1 MQPGISAGGQVTGQ
15 RLARLLGEWRRHGS
29 RRGSADLAAGIR
41 MLVFDGRLP
50 PGTGLPAEREVAA
63 ALSISRTMVAS
74 ALDQLRGE
82 GLVVS
87 RRGAGSWT
95 ALPAGANGAP
105 AHDPFDSRG
114 MIDFARAVPGALP
127 GIAATM
133 AASAP
138 RLAAELSGHGYY
150 ELGLPLLRE
159 RIAAR
164 YTERGLPTTPEEVL
178 VTNGSHHALA
188 IALRLLAG
196 PGDRV
201 LIEQPTYPNSI
212 DAVRAAHA
220 LPVPVAMADDGWD
233 LDSIEA
239 ALRQA
244 APRLAFLIPDFQNPT
259 GLRLDAEG
267 RARLAAALRRTRTPA
282 VIDETMVELD
292 LDGSPADAPP
302 PMAAFAPEWVIAAGS
317 ASKSHWGGLR
327 LGWVRA
333 PVDMIT
339 RLAVARRSIDLGSP
353 VFEQLVLAE
362 LLADPEPSLR
372 ERRADLAVR
381 RDALVAALAAYCPE
395 WTFRVPRGGLS
406 LWCRLPAPVGTR
418 IAVTAQNFGVWV
430 VPASRFAA
438 QGGMER
444 WLRLPFAQPPDVLTD
459 GVRRLANAAAS
470 VSDRDAALA
479 GDTLTS
485 PVT

>member
-1 MQPGISAGGQVTGQ
+1 MQPRVSSGGQITGH
-15 RLARLLGEWRRHGS
+15 RLARLLGAWRRHGS

-41 MLVFDGRLP
+41 MLVLDGRLP

-63 ALSISRTMVAS
+63 ALAVSRTMVAS
-74 ALDQLRGE
+74 AWEQLRAE

-95 ALPAGANGAP
+95 TLPAGAASAP
-105 AHDPFDSRG
+105 TRDPFDAG
-114 MIDFARAVPGALP
+114 DLIDLARAVPGALP
-127 GIAATM
+127 GIAAAVE
-133 AASAP
+133 AAQP
-138 RLAAELSGHGYY
+138 RLAAELAHHGYY
-150 ELGLPLLRE
+150 ELGLPVLRE

-164 YTERGLPTTPEEVL
+164 FTERGLPTTAAEVL
-178 VTNGSHHALA
+178 ITNGSHNVLA
-188 IALRLLAG
+188 IALRMLAG

-212 DAVRAAHA
+212 DAIRAANA
-220 LPVPVAMADDGWD
+220 LPVPVAMTDDGWD
-233 LDSIEA
+233 LDGIEA

-244 APRLAFLIPDFQNPT
+244 APRLAFLIVDFHNPT

-282 VIDETMVELD
+282 VVDETHVELD
-292 LDGSPADAPP
+292 LDGDPADGPP
-302 PMAAFAPEWVIAAGS
+302 PLAAFTPEWVIAAGS

-333 PVDMIT
+333 PAEVIT

-362 LLADPEPSLR
+362 LLAGPADAMR
-372 ERRADLAVR
+372 ERRADLAGR
-381 RDALVAALAAYCPE
+381 RDVLVDAMRTHCPE
-395 WTFRVPRGGLS
+395 WTFRVPGGGLS

-430 VPASRFAA
+430 VPGPRFAA
-438 QGGMER
+438 HAGLER
-444 WLRLPFAQPPDVLTD
+444 WLRLPYTQPPEVLVD
-459 GVRRLANAAAS
+459 GVRRLSNAAAS
-470 VSDRDAALA
+470 VLDRDVPLVGNALT
-479 GDTLTS
+479 G